1 MDTVTLC
8 LLNQFE
14 TFFTYLNI
22 TQNNISAYFITRYE
36 RLILFITRIS
46 ITNMKVII
54 TSTIIEPKHLIL
66 DEETSLWKRDQVKC
80 LQIINNIF
88 ISPKIQQKKYLC
100 KLILYTIVSCMSWH
114 IKIIENFGILRCF
127 LQNDISRWL

>member
-1 MDTVTLC
+1 MQDITLHLIIWIVDTVTLC
-8 LLNQFE
+8 LLNQLE

-22 TQNNISAYFITRYE
+22 TQNNTSAYFITRYE

-100 KLILYTIVSCMSWH
+100 KLILYTIVSCMS
-114 IKIIENFGILRCF
+114 
-127 LQNDISRWL
+127 